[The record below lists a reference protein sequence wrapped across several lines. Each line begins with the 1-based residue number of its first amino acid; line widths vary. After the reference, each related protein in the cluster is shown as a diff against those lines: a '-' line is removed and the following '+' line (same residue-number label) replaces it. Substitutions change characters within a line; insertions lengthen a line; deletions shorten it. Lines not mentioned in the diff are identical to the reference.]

1 MSNISN
7 NKKFEDLDLL
17 DSFLFIESTTKQEH
31 AKFIAKLIIK
41 RALGWDVKEISVES
55 EKQYLGIATGKRGI
69 RLDLQVTESMNGKVV
84 RLYDIEPNKYSEV
97 NLPKRS
103 RYYQSLTDAKYLET
117 SMKFCELPEWFS
129 LWILP
134 YDPFGGD
141 RMVYTVKNQV
151 VEDPNL
157 VYNDGVTKLFLYTD
171 GEIGGSAQ
179 LRALLRFFKNSTETN
194 AVDPDLKQL
203 QSIIGEIKCSKE
215 VGERYM
221 TFEDIIDLEK
231 EESYKQAVIGSISI
245 CRKLGQSNDTI
256 IKLIMEEHSLTLEEA
271 TKLVNN
277 N

>member
-7 NKKFEDLDLL
+7 NKKFKDLDLL

-31 AKFIAKLIIK
+31 AKFIAKLIIQ
-41 RALGWDVKEISVES
+41 RALGWDVKEISVEN
-55 EKQYLGIATGKRGI
+55 EKQYQGIATGKRGI
-69 RLDLQVTESMNGKVV
+69 RLDLQVSESMNGKIV

-103 RYYQSLTDAKYLET
+103 RYYQSLTDAKYLGA
-117 SMKFCELPEWFS
+117 SMKFCELPEYFS

-151 VEDPNL
+151 VENPEL
-157 VYNDGVTKLFLYTD
+157 VYNEGVTRLFLYTD
-171 GEIGGSAQ
+171 GSIGGSEK
-179 LRALLRFFKNSTETN
+179 LRALLNFFKNSNEAN
-194 AVDPDLKQL
+194 AVDADLKQL
-203 QSIIGEIKCSKE
+203 QAIISEIKCSKE

-221 TFEDIIDLEK
+221 TFEDVINLEK
-231 EESYKQAVIGSISI
+231 DESYKLGFVSA
-245 CRKLGQSNDTI
+245 CRKLGHTDEEI
-256 IKLIMEEHSLTLEEA
+256 IKLVSEEYSITEDEA
-271 TKLVNN
+271 TKIVNN